1 MIHSIDPLDLYNGV
15 NCNSLSFVNDITN
28 SESLASANSS
38 AGESCLRLLSLKLFL
53 IHLVEK
59 RSTARN
65 ASAEAAVNEFQTP
78 EYVLPNIKE
87 VPIMPLHLNGIKT
100 KVT

>member
-1 MIHSIDPLDLYNGV
+1 LIN
-15 NCNSLSFVNDITN
+15 
-28 SESLASANSS
+28 LA
-38 AGESCLRLLSLKLFL
+38 
-53 IHLVEK
+53 EK

-65 ASAEAAVNEFQTP
+65 ASVEAAVNEFQTP

-87 VPIMPLHLNGIKT
+87 VPIMHLNGIKT